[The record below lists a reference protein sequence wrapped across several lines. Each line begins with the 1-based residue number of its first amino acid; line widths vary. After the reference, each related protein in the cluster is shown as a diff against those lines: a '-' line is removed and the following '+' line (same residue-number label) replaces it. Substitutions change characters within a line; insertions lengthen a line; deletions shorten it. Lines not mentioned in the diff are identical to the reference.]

1 MGELVFV
8 TADEIAQAVSPLAA
22 VEAIEA
28 ELRAGLDVAALP
40 PRAAVPISNGEWLI
54 MPAETSTAVGIKA
67 LTVAPQNPARGLAR
81 IQGLYILYDRDTLAP
96 TAVLEASSLTAIRT
110 PAVSVAAIRPRLRD
124 GMDALVFGNGPQA
137 LGHIATLRAV
147 VELGEVTQVTRSNP
161 VADLPSALAKADV
174 IVCCTTAREPLFDS
188 APVRD
193 DAILIAMGSHEAA
206 ARELDSAIMGR
217 AQVVV
222 EDAATA
228 LREAGD
234 VVFAVND
241 GTLDPAALV
250 NMSDTVNGRVP
261 LATDRPVVFKST
273 GMAWEDLVIAEL
285 AVRLGS

>member
-1 MGELVFV
+1 MSELVFV
-8 TADEIAQAVSPLAA
+8 TAEEIAAAVSPLAA
-22 VEAIEA
+22 VEAVAA

-67 LTVAPQNPARGLAR
+67 LTVAPHNPARGLAR

-96 TAVLEASSLTAIRT
+96 TAVLEASTLTAIRT
-110 PAVSVAAIRPRLRD
+110 PAVSVAAIRSRLRD
-124 GMDALVFGNGPQA
+124 GMNVLVFGNGPQA
-137 LGHIATLRAV
+137 LGHLATLRAV
-147 VELGEVTQVTRSNP
+147 VTLGEVTQVTRSNP
-161 VADLPSALAKADV
+161 VADLPGALAKADL
-174 IVCCTTAREPLFDS
+174 IVCCTTAREPIFDS
-188 APVRD
+188 TPVRD
-193 DAILIAMGSHEAA
+193 DAILIAIGSHEAA

-234 VVFAVND
+234 VVSAVAD
-241 GTLDPAALV
+241 GTLDPASLV
-250 NMSDTVNGRVP
+250 NMSDVVTGRTP

-273 GMAWEDLVIAEL
+273 GMAWEDLVVAEL
-285 AVRLGS
+285 ALRLC